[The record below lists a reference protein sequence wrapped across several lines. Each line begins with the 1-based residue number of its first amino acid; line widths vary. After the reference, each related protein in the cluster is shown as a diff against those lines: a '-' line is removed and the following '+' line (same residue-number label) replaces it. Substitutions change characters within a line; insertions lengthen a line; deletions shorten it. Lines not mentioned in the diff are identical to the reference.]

1 MNEAMD
7 IRRIKKQKLSEEVR
21 DKEFI
26 AGKKNWWD
34 FLNRDIHFGGSK
46 IPDKI
51 KESFYLELW
60 GLLQAGVDTR
70 TALELVAAEFKK
82 KKIKEIFSNVLNMVV
97 SGITLSAA
105 LKKANEFSTYEYYS
119 IQIGEESGKLLQV
132 LKELADYF
140 NKKIKQRR
148 QIIGA
153 IIYPVVVLVVAF
165 GAVSFMVTYVVPM
178 FSDTFKR
185 FGNDLPPIT
194 RAVIDV
200 SSFIKK
206 FSGLFVLVVLAVI
219 AFGIWQSKKVWFR
232 SMSSELILRMPVI
245 GGIIRKIYLSRF
257 ANTMSLLIGSKIP
270 MLQSIQLTRQMITFY
285 PIERSLIVVEKN
297 IIEGIPL
304 HKSLKEHSIYP
315 SKMISIVKVGEE
327 VNQLELFFARLAEQ
341 YSNEVE
347 YQTTMLS
354 KFLEP
359 VIIIILGV
367 IVGVI
372 LIAMYLP
379 LFKLGQSF

>member
-1 MNEAMD
+1 MSEIID
-7 IRRIKKQKLSEEVR
+7 IRKLR
-21 DKEFI
+21 DKPKQTEQKP
-26 AGKKNWWD
+26 AAAKKGLWD
-34 FLNRDIHFGGSK
+34 LLNRDIHFGSK

-60 GLLQAGVDTR
+60 SLLQAGVDIR
-70 TALELVAAEFKK
+70 TALELVTSEYKK
-82 KKIKEIFSNVLNMVV
+82 KKIRDVFSHVSELVV
-97 SGITLSAA
+97 SGSTFSAA
-105 LKKANEFSTYEYYS
+105 LKQAKEFSSYEYYS
-119 IQIGEESGKLLQV
+119 VQIGEESGKLLQV

-148 QIIGA
+148 QIVGA

-185 FGNDLPPIT
+185 FGSDLPGIT
-194 RAVIDV
+194 KAVIAA
-200 SSFIKK
+200 SSFIKE
-206 FSGLFVLVVLAVI
+206 FLGLFFLILLGLI
-219 AFGIWQSKKVWFR
+219 AFGIWQSKKLWFR
-232 SMSSELILRMPVI
+232 KMSSTVLLRMPVV
-245 GGIIRKIYLSRF
+245 GSIIRKIYLTRF
-257 ANTMSLLIGSKIP
+257 ANTMALLLGSKIP
-270 MLQSIQLTRQMITFY
+270 MLQCIQLTRQMVSFY
-285 PIERSLIVVEKN
+285 PIEQSLIIVEQN

-304 HKSLKEHSIYP
+304 HKSLSAHPVYP
-315 SKMISIVKVGEE
+315 SKMVSIVKVGEE
-327 VNQLELFFARLAEQ
+327 VNQLELFFSRLAAQ

-359 VIIIILGV
+359 VIIVVLGLV
-367 IVGVI
+367 VGII

-379 LFKLGQSF
+379 LFKLGQTF